1 MGGSSTNRV
10 QMSPVA
16 KRKKQTTKHVKA
28 PASSVKASGMKIYLN
43 GKFLDKAAATV
54 SVFDHGL
61 LYGDGVF
68 EGIRSYNGLV
78 FKLREHIDRL
88 FESAHTIM
96 LMVPMSR
103 EELIEVVKQS
113 LKVNKLRDAYIRL
126 VVTRGEGDL
135 GLDPRKCT
143 RPTVFVIADKI
154 ELYPNSLYERGLDLI
169 TVATQR
175 NIPEALNP
183 QIKSLNYLNNILAK
197 IEAVN
202 AGYEEAIMLS
212 PSGYVTECT
221 GENIFIISAKGGSAS
236 GGKGIQLLTPPPY
249 IGVLRGITRQAVM
262 TLAAKLKLDVREE
275 LLTRYEL
282 FNADECFLT
291 GTAAEIV
298 PVVKIDGRVI
308 GKGKPGEITKRLQ
321 TAFRQLTKTDGVR
334 Y

>member
-1 MGGSSTNRV
+1 
-10 QMSPVA
+10 
-16 KRKKQTTKHVKA
+16 
-28 PASSVKASGMKIYLN
+28 MKVYLN
-43 GKFLDKAAATV
+43 GKFVDGRSASV

-68 EGIRSYNGLV
+68 EGIRSYHGLI
-78 FKLREHIDRL
+78 FKLHEHIERL

-96 LMVPMSR
+96 LTIPMTK
-103 EELIEVVKQS
+103 EALIEVVKQS
-113 LKVNKLRDAYIRL
+113 LRVNQLRNAYLRL

-143 RPTVFVIADKI
+143 HPTVFVIADKI
-154 ELYPNSLYERGLDLI
+154 ELYPKSLYDKGLELI

-175 NIPEALNP
+175 NVPEALNP

-197 IEAVN
+197 IEAIN

-212 PSGYVTECT
+212 SSGYVTECT
-221 GENIFIISAKGGSAS
+221 GENIFIVSATTIGG
-236 GGKGIQLLTPPPY
+236 GPKQLLTPPPY
-249 IGVLRGITRQAVM
+249 IGVLRGITRQTVM
-262 TLAAKLKLDVREE
+262 SIGRRLRLEVREE
-275 LLTRYEL
+275 LLTRHDL

-298 PVVKIDGRVI
+298 PVVTIDGRRI
-308 GKGKPGEITKRLQ
+308 GTGKPGPMTRRLQ
-321 TAFRQLTKTDGVR
+321 RAFRQLTKTAGVR